1 MSSGR
6 QESDDT
12 RRLHAEHA
20 TARALAE
27 CRSLYEA
34 APRIL
39 QAIGASHGWDDA
51 ALWRVD
57 SAAGLLR
64 CVGTWH
70 STAVAAPTPGSRGA
84 TLTPGQGLP
93 GRAWQSRRPE
103 WLDLAGADEPAPGA
117 HDSSAGAR
125 SAFALPIVVGDETL
139 GVLELDGPDTSPPDG
154 ALLEMLATIG
164 DQIGQFVVRLRAEE
178 EVTTL
183 FEQSLDILVGR
194 RKIHFQEPRQFFF
207 AELPQI
213 QFYPREQFAWLD
225 RVEAAT
231 DEIRDE
237 LKAVMRDAR
246 AFAPYVQTVP
256 GRPKPPESAMLDN
269 PAWSAFYLWKDG
281 MLVAENAARCPR
293 TLAALEGVP
302 LNRLPQRSPSIL
314 FSLLKPHTR
323 IPPHNGLVNTRL
335 ICHLPLI
342 VPAGCRFR
350 VGNETRSW
358 EEGKAWVFDDSIDH
372 EAWNDSDQTRVILLF
387 EIWRPELSERERDLV
402 QALFAALDAQSG
414 QKPSWE
420 I

>member
-1 MSSGR
+1 VSGAPPDPRARLQSALAALREGRHADAR
-6 QESDDT
+6 QLFEEVVAVGQED
-12 RRLHAEHA
+12 A
-20 TARALAE
+20 TVHLGLAYAFVGLRDEASAVAAVDRALALDP
-27 CRSLYEA
+27 RNLRALVLKGDLLHRAGDIRNSLSYYQA
-34 APRIL
+34 AVRGAQAL
-39 QAIGASHGWDDA
+39 Q
-51 ALWRVD
+51 
-57 SAAGLLR
+57 SAAGAR
-64 CVGTWH
+64 
-70 STAVAAPTPGSRGA
+70 P
-84 TLTPGQGLP
+84 LP
-93 GRAWQSRRPE
+93 A
-103 WLDLAGADEPAPGA
+103 DLAREVARADATCRREAAQLETVLRERIAALAPGA
-117 HDSSAGAR
+117 
-125 SAFALPIVVGDETL
+125 
-139 GVLELDGPDTSPPDG
+139 TSP
-154 ALLEMLATIG
+154 
-164 DQIGQFVVRLRAEE
+164 R
-178 EVTTL
+178 

-213 QFYPREQFAWLD
+213 QFYSRAQFAWLD

-302 LNRLPQRSPSIL
+302 HNRLPQRSPSIL